1 MRILV
6 LNWRDLASSGGG
18 GAERVTHEIARR
30 LVERGHEVT
39 WLSSVER
46 GLPDEEE
53 RDGVSIVRRG
63 GELTTHLYGPRI
75 ARRGFDVVV
84 DAINTIPYLAPLWS
98 RAPVVV
104 FFHKLARDVSWHEP
118 PLPLAAIGWA
128 AEPAYLKVYRRTP
141 AVTVSP
147 STRDD
152 LRRFGLSGRIDVIPL
167 AATHEGAAGAT
178 REPERTGRLVAIGR
192 LTPSKRFEDAVE
204 ALADLRRTHPQ
215 ARLDLVGTGPDLAR
229 LRRIVRDAGLEQH
242 VTLHGRVDDATRDA
256 LLAQADAVVGTSVR
270 EGWGLT
276 VTEAALA
283 GTPAVVY
290 DIPGFRDAVVHGR
303 TGVVTAPAPAALAQ
317 GIRTLLADRAR
328 HRALGEAARAR
339 ARALSWSATAAAFEA
354 ALAAAAEPS

>member
-6 LNWRDLASSGGG
+6 LNWRDLRSSGGG

-39 WLSSVER
+39 WLSSSER
-46 GLPDEEE
+46 GLPEEE
-53 RDGVSIVRRG
+53 DRHGIAIVRRG
-63 GELTTHLYGPRI
+63 GELTTHLHGPRI

-84 DAINTIPYLAPLWS
+84 DAINTIPYFAPLWS

-104 FFHKLARDVSWHEP
+104 FFHQLARDVWWHEA

-128 AEPAYLKVYRRTP
+128 AEPAYLQVYRRTP
-141 AVTVSP
+141 AITVSP

-152 LRRFGLSGRIDVIPL
+152 LRRFGLHARVDVVPL
-167 AATHEGAAGAT
+167 AATHEGADDPAPKRGL
-178 REPERTGRLVAIGR
+178 TGRLVAIGR
-192 LTPSKRFEDAVE
+192 LTPSKRFDHAIE

-215 ARLDLVGTGPDLAR
+215 ARLDLVGAGPELAR
-229 LRRIVRDAGLEQH
+229 LRRVASEYGVERQ
-242 VTLHGRVDDATRDA
+242 VTLHGRVPDSTRDA
-256 LLAQADAVVGTSVR
+256 LLAEADAVVGTSVR

-290 DIPGFRDAVVHGR
+290 DIAGFRDAVVPGR
-303 TGVVTAPAPAALAQ
+303 TGVVTAPTPAALAA
-317 GIRTLLADRAR
+317 GIRTLLADPAR
-328 HRALGEAARAR
+328 HRAFGEAARAR
-339 ARALSWSATAAAFEA
+339 ARALSWSATARAFEA
-354 ALAAAAEPS
+354 ALAAAVERS